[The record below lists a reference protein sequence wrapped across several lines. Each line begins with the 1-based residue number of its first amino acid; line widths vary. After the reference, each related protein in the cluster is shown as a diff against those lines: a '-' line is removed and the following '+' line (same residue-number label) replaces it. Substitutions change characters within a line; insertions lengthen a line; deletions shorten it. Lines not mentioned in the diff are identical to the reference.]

1 MRTLAQLLDRLPLG
15 EGDAAPPQRP
25 DAGTAL
31 LEGLASGLPLGHLH
45 LWGGP
50 AGAGKCGFLLALLHA
65 AARRGRGVCYA
76 TYDLPAETLASRLLA
91 LVADVPVED
100 LPDPGGPPESGG
112 LDAEGKAR
120 ARGARRHLAALPF
133 VVEEARGYSVPS
145 LEDRLVRL
153 PFRPAVCAVD
163 YVQAV
168 VRPTGQDLVGGVRDL
183 ARLATRHHVAVVGAF
198 RATTSAPAAERAA
211 VEALARDVAPDRV
224 GWLQPLDGGRRE
236 ARVIANR
243 HGALADAIALDD

>member
-1 MRTLAQLLDRLPLG
+1 MRTLRQLLDRLPLG
-15 EGDAAPPQRP
+15 EGDVAPPQRP
-25 DAGTAL
+25 DAGTEL
-31 LEGLASGLPLGHLH
+31 LEGLATGLPQGHLH

-50 AGAGKCGFLLALLHA
+50 AGAGKCAFLLSLLHA

-91 LVADVPVED
+91 LVAELPAED
-100 LPDPGGPPESGG
+100 LPDPGGTFESAR
-112 LDAEGKAR
+112 LDAEGLAR
-120 ARGARRHLAALPF
+120 ARGARRHLASLPF
-133 VVEEARGYSVPS
+133 VIEEARGYGVTS

-168 VRPTGQDLVGGVRDL
+168 IRPSGQDLGGGVRDL
-183 ARLATRHHVAVVGAF
+183 ARLATRHHVAVLGAF
-198 RATTSAPAAERAA
+198 RAMESAPAAERAA
-211 VEALARDVAPDRV
+211 VEALAREVSPDRV

-236 ARVIANR
+236 ARLIANR
-243 HGALADAIALDD
+243 HGSLADAIALD